1 MSSENTLIYS
11 FFCLFLCY
19 NLEGYFYI
27 FLRQALMAY
36 SSLLAPFSF
45 EQRLVVQSTDDIRN
59 GKTSQASQ
67 PTVMG
72 VLKSMELQYDLDPRG
87 RHLAKAAG
95 SSTSGDN
102 QRTIAQQ
109 DERMEYGKWNDGIT
123 HIIPGWQYGA
133 EGIRQMRLV

>member
-1 MSSENTLIYS
+1 
-11 FFCLFLCY
+11 
-19 NLEGYFYI
+19 
-27 FLRQALMAY
+27 MAY
-36 SSLLAPFSF
+36 FSLAPFSF

-95 SSTSGDN
+95 LRPPATINGNEWSTENGMMVS
-102 QRTIAQQ
+102 RI
-109 DERMEYGKWNDGIT
+109 
-123 HIIPGWQYGA
+123 
-133 EGIRQMRLV
+133 

>member
-1 MSSENTLIYS
+1 
-11 FFCLFLCY
+11 
-19 NLEGYFYI
+19 
-27 FLRQALMAY
+27 MAY
-36 SSLLAPFSF
+36 SSLAPFSF

-95 SSTSGDN
+95 LSASGDN
-102 QRTIAQQ
+102 QRYNGTTG
-109 DERMEYGKWNDGIT
+109 RTNGVRKME
-123 HIIPGWQYGA
+123 
-133 EGIRQMRLV
+133 